1 MSVACKCI
9 FNIFQYAYIPNAQ
22 IIIKKTFEIIDGDC
36 YTFNENH
43 SFSENYWLHSS
54 NLKEDGH

>member
-1 MSVACKCI
+1 MSKHYTI
-9 FNIFQYAYIPNAQ
+9 STDNYQENF
-22 IIIKKTFEIIDGDC
+22 IDGDC

>member
-1 MSVACKCI
+1 MYILHISVYL
-9 FNIFQYAYIPNAQ
+9 NIIPKAQ
-22 IIIKKTFEIIDGDC
+22 IIIKKIFEIIEGDC